1 MSTMNTNRVR
11 AIEKIAA
18 YKGDYSVGEA
28 SFPPEEYGKY
38 VFSEK
43 MIKKYLPKESAEKLL
58 ATIREQKPLDPTI
71 ADDVANAMKEWAISL
86 GATHY
91 THWFQPLNGGTAEKH
106 DAFLE
111 LSETG
116 EPIKVFSGKKLIKGE
131 PDASSFPSGGLRCTF
146 EARGYTAWDP
156 TSPAFVKRHRN
167 GTTLCIPTIFCSYNG
182 EILDKKTPVLRS
194 IKALEKAVKRL
205 MALFAR
211 SEKPVKVS
219 LGAEQEYFLIDRNF
233 YLNRPD
239 LIQTGRTLFGS
250 APPRNKQLVDHYFG
264 SIRPEIL
271 AFMTDVDHEL
281 WRLGIP
287 SKTRHNET
295 APAQFEV
302 APIFEELNVAV
313 DHNMLLMDILKRTA
327 IRHGMV
333 CLLHEKPFA
342 GVNGSGKHN
351 NWSITYGGHNLLN
364 PGSNPEQNAVFLT
377 VLAAIIRAVDLHS
390 DILRAS
396 TVSAGNKYR
405 LGMGEAPPV
414 IISISLG
421 ETLTEILDRLG
432 SHEEVASKPAEMMRI
447 GVDTLPP
454 LPRDNTDRNRTSPF
468 AFTGNKF
475 EFRACGSGQSC
486 AGFNTV
492 LNTII
497 AESIDVIAERLEK
510 LDRSDKEAF
519 HTGLTAVIAQII
531 RKHRRIIFNGNNY
544 SPEWVNEAERRGLP
558 NVRKSIEAL
567 RAYIKPENVEM
578 FSRYGVFSKAELVSR
593 FEVFRND
600 YHSRVRIE
608 GGMALEIARTM
619 ILPVV
624 NRQYREALETLQAA
638 RGAKSK
644 HGIAAAENLAD
655 SFGDLLDQLHQGC
668 EALETALGGEHEGII
683 DNMKRLRE
691 IVDHAEDMVDDALWP
706 LPKYREMLFI
716 YN

>member
-1 MSTMNTNRVR
+1 MNTNRVR
-11 AIEKIAA
+11 AIEKIAN
-18 YKGDYSVGEA
+18 YKEGYSDGET
-28 SFPPEEYGKY
+28 SLPKEEYGKY
-38 VFSEK
+38 VFNEK
-43 MIKKYLPKESAEKLL
+43 MIKKFLPKESAEKLL

-71 ADDVANAMKEWAISL
+71 ADDVANAMKEWAIGL

-91 THWFQPLNGGTAEKH
+91 THWFQPLSGGTAEKH

-111 LSETG
+111 ISDSG
-116 EPIKVFSGKKLIKGE
+116 EPLKVFSGKKLIKGE

-156 TSPAFVKRHRN
+156 TSPAFVKPHRN
-167 GTTLCIPTIFCSYNG
+167 GMTLCIPTIFCSYNG

-194 IKALEKAVKRL
+194 IKALEKAVRRL
-205 MALFAR
+205 MALFGNDTE
-211 SEKPVKVS
+211 SPVKVS

-233 YLNRPD
+233 FLNRPD
-239 LIQTGRTLFGS
+239 LVQTGRTLFGS
-250 APPRNKQLVDHYFG
+250 APPRNKQLADHYFG

-287 SKTRHNET
+287 AKTRHNET
-295 APAQFEV
+295 APAQFEI
-302 APIFEELNVAV
+302 APIFEELNIAI
-313 DHNMLLMDILKRTA
+313 DHNMLMMDILKRTA
-327 IRHGMV
+327 VKHGMV

-351 NWSITYGGHNLLN
+351 NWSVTYKGHNLLN

-421 ETLTEILDRLG
+421 ETLTGILDRLG
-432 SHEEVASKPAEMMRI
+432 SSEEVASKPAEMMRI

-492 LNTII
+492 MNTII
-497 AESIDVIAERLEK
+497 AESIDVMAERLEK

-519 HTGLTAVIAQII
+519 HSGLTAVIAEII
-531 RKHRRIIFNGNNY
+531 RKHRRIIFNGNCY
-544 SPEWVNEAERRGLP
+544 SPEWTEEAQRRGLP
-558 NVRKSIEAL
+558 NVRKSIDAL
-567 RAYIKPENVEM
+567 RAYIKPENVDL

-608 GGMALEIARTM
+608 GGVALEMARTM
-619 ILPVV
+619 ILPAVT
-624 NRQYREALETLQAA
+624 RQYRQTLLTLQAA
-638 RGAKSK
+638 QETKTK
-644 HGIAAAENLAD
+644 HGKAAAENLTVIY
-655 SFGDLLDQLHQGC
+655 GDLLDQLTEGC
-668 EALETALGGEHEGII
+668 DALEKALGGEHEGII

-691 IVDHAEDMVDDALWP
+691 IVDHAEDIIDDSLWP
-706 LPKYREMLFI
+706 LPKYREMLFV

>member
-1 MSTMNTNRVR
+1 MNTNRVK
-11 AIEKIAA
+11 AIEKIAN
-18 YKGDYSVGEA
+18 YKEGYSDGET
-28 SFPPEEYGKY
+28 SLPKEEYGKY
-38 VFSEK
+38 VFNEK
-43 MIKKYLPKESAEKLL
+43 MIKKFLPKESAEKLL

-71 ADDVANAMKEWAISL
+71 ADDVANAMKEWAIGL

-91 THWFQPLNGGTAEKH
+91 THWFQPLSGGTAEKH

-111 LSETG
+111 ISDSG
-116 EPIKVFSGKKLIKGE
+116 EPLKVFSGKKLIKGE

-156 TSPAFVKRHRN
+156 TSPAFVKPHRN
-167 GTTLCIPTIFCSYNG
+167 GMTLCIPTIFCSYNG

-194 IKALEKAVKRL
+194 IKALEKAVRRL
-205 MALFAR
+205 MALFGNDTE
-211 SEKPVKVS
+211 SPVKVS

-233 YLNRPD
+233 FLNRPD
-239 LIQTGRTLFGS
+239 LVQTGRTLFGS
-250 APPRNKQLVDHYFG
+250 APPRNKQLADHYFG

-287 SKTRHNET
+287 AKTRHNET
-295 APAQFEV
+295 APAQFEI
-302 APIFEELNVAV
+302 APIFEELNIAI
-313 DHNMLLMDILKRTA
+313 DHNMLMMDILKRTA
-327 IRHGMV
+327 VKHGMV

-351 NWSITYGGHNLLN
+351 NWSVTYKGHNLLN

-421 ETLTEILDRLG
+421 ETLTGILDRLG
-432 SHEEVASKPAEMMRI
+432 SSEEVASKPAEMMRI

-492 LNTII
+492 MNTII
-497 AESIDVIAERLEK
+497 AESIDVVAERLEK

-519 HTGLTAVIAQII
+519 HSGLTAVIAEII

-544 SPEWVNEAERRGLP
+544 SPEWAEEAQRRGLP
-558 NVRKSIEAL
+558 NVRKSIDAL
-567 RAYIKPENVEM
+567 RAYIKPENVDL
-578 FSRYGVFSKAELVSR
+578 FSRYGVFSKAELISR

-608 GGMALEIARTM
+608 GGVALEMARTM
-619 ILPVV
+619 ILPTVT
-624 NRQYREALETLQAA
+624 RQYRETLQTLQAA
-638 RGAKSK
+638 QETKTKRGKT
-644 HGIAAAENLAD
+644 AAENMATIY
-655 SFGDLLDQLHQGC
+655 GDLLDQLAEGC
-668 EALETALGGEHEGII
+668 DALEKALGGEHEGII

-691 IVDHAEDMVDDALWP
+691 IVDHAEDIIDDSLWP
-706 LPKYREMLFI
+706 LPKYREMLFV